1 LLRRS
6 LIVNGDGNMLR
17 ARSQIAPPLGTN
29 AVATPSASD
38 PVWQKLVCGQLEYQF
53 ESLAVKVFLGSAKL
67 QISRDGSPGNQRRLA
82 TELQGVFAKNETLK
96 SVQNDLAKFRK

>member
-1 LLRRS
+1 
-6 LIVNGDGNMLR
+6 MLR
-17 ARSQIAPPLGTN
+17 ARSQIEIPSGTN

-38 PVWQKLVCGQLEYQF
+38 PVWQKLLSGQLDYQF

-82 TELQGVFAKNETLK
+82 NELQGVFAKNETLQ
-96 SVQNDLAKFRK
+96 SVRNDLAKFHK

>member
-1 LLRRS
+1 MA
-6 LIVNGDGNMLR
+6 I
-17 ARSQIAPPLGTN
+17 
-29 AVATPSASD
+29 PSASD

-67 QISRDGSPGNQRRLA
+67 QISRDGAPANQRRLA
-82 TELQGVFAKNETLK
+82 IELQGIFAKNETLK